1 VRRTGTLLSEG
12 APGLLSTTIYA
23 MPERSVPLTIVTVS
37 LPTYTVT
44 EPPDIEAIGP
54 VVDEAVR
61 KNFGQAEERIVAM
74 RGVSLIDHPGH
85 THDSLAEVI
94 IATGTDRYDPDR
106 IGPTDEGYAGY
117 GVELHVGYCAV
128 SATSL
133 RDLDT
138 PSPTFLG
145 TISPSVFAKGASDF
159 YVGPPVD
166 RGGVPLR
173 IDLIMVYDPAHLEGI
188 RIPFHGDEKP
198 PYSASRFKYP
208 DRRQDA
214 LLSLIKIL

>member
-1 VRRTGTLLSEG
+1 
-12 APGLLSTTIYA
+12 
-23 MPERSVPLTIVTVS
+23 MPVTVATIS
-37 LPTYTVT
+37 LPMYTVS

-54 VVDEAVR
+54 LIDAAVCA
-61 KNFGQAEERIVAM
+61 NFGQAEERVVAM
-74 RGVSLIDHPGH
+74 RGISLIDHPGH

-94 IATGTDRYDPDR
+94 IETGTDRYDPER
-106 IGPTDEGYAGY
+106 VGPTDAGYAPY
-117 GVELHVGYCAV
+117 GVELHVGYRAV

-133 RDLDT
+133 RSLRTD

-145 TISPSVFAKGASDF
+145 TVSQSPFAKDISDF

-173 IDLIMVYDPAHLEGI
+173 IDLITVYDPAHLEGI
-188 RIPFHGDEKP
+188 QIPFHGDEKP
-198 PYSASRFKYP
+198 PYSACRFKYP

-214 LLSLIKIL
+214 LLGLIKVL